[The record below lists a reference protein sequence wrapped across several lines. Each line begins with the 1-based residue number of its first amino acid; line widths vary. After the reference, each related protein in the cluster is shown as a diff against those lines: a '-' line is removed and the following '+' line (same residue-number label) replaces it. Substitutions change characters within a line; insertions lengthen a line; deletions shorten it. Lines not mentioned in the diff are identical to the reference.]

1 MSSPSPLTPRRGFL
15 GGIFGGAAA
24 LVAGRFSSAHAE
36 VLAGLE
42 PPTVGDEFLTKIKGT
57 YKQVFDCVEPNDGWG
72 PAFALNFIDSTEG
85 AKKVTD
91 KDVTA
96 VVVMRHMAMPLLLN
110 DAMWAK
116 YKIGEMIN
124 VKDPKTNAPSTR
136 NIFYNNVFMR
146 PGLTYEQA
154 MATKPVVMVACNL
167 ALTVLSDMAGK
178 KVGVAA
184 EQAKKDWEA
193 GLLKGSYIAPSG
205 VYAVNRAQQAG
216 CSYCYGG

>member
-1 MSSPSPLTPRRGFL
+1 MGSPSPLTPRRGFL
-15 GGIFGGAAA
+15 GGIVAGAAA
-24 LVAGRFSSAHAE
+24 LVAGRVSAAHGE
-36 VLAGLE
+36 VLASLE

-72 PAFALNFIDSTEG
+72 PTFALNFIDSTEG

-96 VVVMRHMAMPLLLN
+96 VAVMRHFAMPLTLN
-110 DAMWAK
+110 DAVWAK
-116 YKIGEMIN
+116 YKLGEMIN
-124 VKDPKTNAPSTR
+124 VKDPKTNAPATR
-136 NIFYNNVFMR
+136 NIFWNNLVMR
-146 PGLTYEQA
+146 PNVTYEQVL
-154 MATKPVVMVACNL
+154 ATKPIVMVACNL

-178 KVGVAA
+178 KVGVAT

-193 GLLKGSYIAPSG
+193 GLLKGVYLAPSG

-216 CSYCYGG
+216 CTYCYGG